1 MLKEIKLLFIAL
13 FLGTFIV
20 ACSDDQSAQT
30 ESNDTPAPSS
40 AEIASEDTTDT
51 AGTVTDETDTIAGM
65 TKEEAIAKWGEPDV
79 TQTHKIDTL
88 TVDHLEWHKK
98 DGITAVQFHNDVA
111 QFSQFV
117 PAE

>member
-51 AGTVTDETDTIAGM
+51 AGNCDR
-65 TKEEAIAKWGEPDV
+65 
-79 TQTHKIDTL
+79 
-88 TVDHLEWHKK
+88 
-98 DGITAVQFHNDVA
+98 
-111 QFSQFV
+111 
-117 PAE
+117 

>member
-1 MLKEIKLLFIAL
+1 MLKQFKLLFIAL

-20 ACSDDQSAQT
+20 ACSDDNSAQT
-30 ESNDTPAPSS
+30 DSKDTSAAPA
-40 AEIASEDTTDT
+40 EMTSEDTTDT
-51 AGTVTDETDTIAGM
+51 TGAVEDETDTIAGM
-65 TKEEAIAKWGEPDV
+65 TKEDAIAKWGEPDV
-79 TQTHKIDTL
+79 TQTHTIDAL

-98 DGITAVQFHNDVA
+98 DGITSVQFHNGVA